1 MAWLLVG
8 GFYLLQI
15 IGVIVVI
22 LLGYFIY
29 DKRYKKSQDVAV
41 PPGFVA
47 TSEMNIDPVSG
58 EKTRVYYNPDTG
70 ERFYRKER

>member
-1 MAWLLVG
+1 MGWLIAG
-8 GFYLLQI
+8 GFYLLQF

-29 DKRYKKSQDVAV
+29 DKRYKKDLNGAV

-47 TSEMNIDPVSG
+47 TSEVNIDPVTG
-58 EKTRVYYNPDTG
+58 EKERVYYNPETG
-70 ERFYRKER
+70 ERYYRKER